1 MKSFKQ
7 YIENKQISSL
17 SYGKKSLTNWANV
30 AHDINK
36 DNLKKEEEDLL
47 KKLDLLKDPQ
57 GRFIGFNAHTAKQVM
72 ERIKEI
78 RKMLEN

>member
-7 YIENKQISSL
+7 YIENKQINSL
-17 SYGKKSLTNWANV
+17 SYGKKSLANWSEV
-30 AHDINK
+30 ARDFKK
-36 DNLKKEEEDLL
+36 DRLKKEEEDLL

-57 GRFIGFNAHTAKQVM
+57 GRFIGFNAHSAKQVM

-78 RKMLEN
+78 RRMLES